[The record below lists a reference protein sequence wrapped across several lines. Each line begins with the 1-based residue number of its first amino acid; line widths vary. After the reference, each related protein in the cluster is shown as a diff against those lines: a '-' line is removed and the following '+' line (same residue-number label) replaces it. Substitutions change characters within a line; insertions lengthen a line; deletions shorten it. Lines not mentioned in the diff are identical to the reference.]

1 MAEQSNNGRCFLRFS
16 NDTDGNCE
24 MMRIEFT
31 ADLGRLPS
39 TSNSKRIVYPKTNRV
54 VTRAGQKFY
63 GRFSTPRIAHSAKYS
78 EKSKCLLSAFYAEAL
93 RTKLKSPAFPDKTL
107 VQVFAILP
115 RIAHTFDS
123 HNFCKPIGDFL
134 QNAGVICNDTWLQI
148 FCVKQVD
155 YPELGPT
162 ESTVIYLMP
171 EAPRKTL
178 ISNAIRE
185 IINGI

>member
-1 MAEQSNNGRCFLRFS
+1 MPKQSNNGRCFLKFS

-31 ADLGRLPS
+31 GDLGRLPS

-54 VTRAGQKFY
+54 VTRSGQKFY

-78 EKSKCLLSAFYAEAL
+78 EKSKSLDAAFYAEAIQQNL
-93 RTKLKSPAFPDKTL
+93 KLPAFPDKIL
-107 VQVFAILP
+107 VHVFASLP

-134 QNAGVICNDTWLQI
+134 QRAGVITNDKWLQI
-148 FCVKQVD
+148 FCFKQID
-155 YPELGPT
+155 YPSAAPPD
-162 ESTVIYLMP
+162 STVIWLRP
-171 EAPRKTL
+171 EPPHKTL
-178 ISNAIRE
+178 ILSTIRAFTH
-185 IINGI
+185 GI